1 MNKNLSIILIT
12 AALCFLG
19 LAGCE
24 QNSNAEPNKST
35 QQFLPA
41 VSPAVEQSSTQIIA
55 YYFHPKF
62 RCPTCTMI
70 EAMAKQ
76 AVEENYA
83 KEIAADRIVWVP
95 INIDEPGNEEFVK
108 TFNLQTSTL
117 VIAEMESDKLLR
129 FKKLEE
135 VWKLVNDRDK
145 FVEYVTKEI
154 NQYLQN

>member
-1 MNKNLSIILIT
+1 MNKNLLIILI
-12 AALCFLG
+12 AAVLG
-19 LAGCE
+19 LLWLAGCE
-24 QNSNAEPNKST
+24 QNSNAGLNPNENAKQSLT
-35 QQFLPA
+35 
-41 VSPAVEQSSTQIIA
+41 VKQSSTQIIA
-55 YYFHPKF
+55 YYFHPRF

-117 VIAEMESDKLLR
+117 VIAEMELDKLLR
-129 FKKLEE
+129 WKKLEE
-135 VWKLVNDRDK
+135 VWKLVDNRDK

-154 NQYLQN
+154 DQYLQN